1 MATCT
6 DIILEARA
14 LVDADSNSMPDALV
28 LRRLNSAYEK
38 WVGKLITLD
47 TNWLFGDSNYTSLPT
62 GLSNL
67 VAGTQSYQFN
77 SGWLTVQSVK
87 VKDVNGDWVEL
98 TRRDLK
104 DLEPIEE
111 YQATN
116 GLPSEY
122 AVREDFILLFPAP
135 AAADVTTTN
144 GLQVVYQRTA
154 DVFTAAQITTGT
166 KTPGFASPFHYL
178 LSYEIAEPYAAQYK
192 KDRVPFIEAKIQQL
206 GKDLLDFYSKRDKD
220 STKSKTITTANISFR

>member
-1 MATCT
+1 MATIV
-6 DIILEARA
+6 DINLEARA
-14 LVDADSNSMPDALV
+14 LVDADSTSMPDAML
-28 LRRLNSAYEK
+28 LRRINQAYEK
-38 WVGKLITLD
+38 WVGKIIALD

-67 VAGTQSYQFN
+67 TAGTQAYQFT
-77 SGWLTVQSVK
+77 SSWLTVQSVK
-87 VKDVNGDWVEL
+87 VLDVNSNWTEL
-98 TRRDLK
+98 KRIDLK
-104 DLEPIEE
+104 DIQPIEE

-116 GLPSEY
+116 GLPAEY

-135 AAADVTTTN
+135 AAANVTTTN

-154 DVFTAAQITTGT
+154 DVFTAAQVVTGT

-178 LSYEIAEPYAAQYK
+178 LSYEAALPYALSYK
-192 KDRVPFIEAKIQQL
+192 QDRVGLIETKIQQV

-220 STKSKTITTANISFR
+220 TNRKRSLTCGFINFR